1 MPGYKL
7 FAYIVL
13 TLIILH
19 PVASQSYI
27 VDKVV
32 AKVGNEVV
40 FLSEVEEN
48 YLAIAEDR
56 SVPEDIRCTIIEGL
70 LVSNMLVH
78 YAKLDS
84 VVVTEEEVDRQLN
97 ARIDQILTMMNN
109 DLKQFES
116 YYNMT
121 VSEAKAMFREDLE
134 RKLLAER
141 KREEVLQ
148 SISVTPAGVKDF
160 FDQIPR
166 DSLPLFNAEVELGEI
181 IHKPEVNPEEHQKAL
196 DQINLVME
204 KLKAGEDFAELA
216 NTYSDDPGNR
226 GRFGG
231 DLGWVTR
238 GTFVP
243 EFEAAAFKLGEG
255 EFSDIVETD
264 FGFHMIQLLERK
276 GLTVHL
282 RHILIRPEITQAD
295 LDTAVAHLN
304 YVKELVE
311 SDSLTFTGAVKKY
324 SDDDAQS
331 YSNAGRMVN
340 PKTGNTFFE
349 TADLD
354 PDIFFAIDTIEV
366 GDITSPIAFKSQSG
380 DVLYKIFQL
389 QSRTSPHRANLSQ
402 DYSKIRSAARES
414 KRNETFSTWLK
425 NRIRDTYIEIDPSY
439 HDCESIQKWLKD
451 GGTAQ
456 IGD

>member
-1 MPGYKL
+1 
-7 FAYIVL
+7 
-13 TLIILH
+13 
-19 PVASQSYI
+19 
-27 VDKVV
+27 
-32 AKVGNEVV
+32 
-40 FLSEVEEN
+40 
-48 YLAIAEDR
+48 
-56 SVPEDIRCTIIEGL
+56 
-70 LVSNMLVH
+70 MLVH

-97 ARIDQILTMMNN
+97 ARIEQILTVMNN
-109 DLKQFES
+109 DVNQFES
-116 YYNMT
+116 YYDMT
-121 VSEAKAMFREDLE
+121 VSEAKTMFREDLE
-134 RKLLAER
+134 RQLLAER

-148 SISVTPAGVKDF
+148 SISVTPSDVKDF

-181 IHKPEVNPEEHQKAL
+181 IHKPEVNAEERKKAL
-196 DQINLVME
+196 NQINLVME

-231 DLGWVTR
+231 DLGWVSR

-264 FGFHMIQLLERK
+264 FGFHIIQLLERK

-295 LDTAVAHLN
+295 LDKAVAHLKN
-304 YVKELVE
+304 IKEQVE
-311 SDSLTFTGAVKKY
+311 SDSLTFTEAVREY
-324 SDDDAQS
+324 SDEDAQS

-340 PKTGNTFFE
+340 TKTGNTFFE

-354 PDIFFAIDTIEV
+354 PDIFFAIDTIAV
-366 GDITSPIAFKSQSG
+366 GDITTPIAFKSQTG
-380 DVLYKIFQL
+380 DVIYKIFQL

-414 KRNETFSTWLK
+414 KRNESFSAWLK
-425 NRIRDTYIEIDPSY
+425 NKIRETYIEIDPAY
-439 HDCESIQKWLKD
+439 YDCESVQKWLKE
-451 GGTAQ
+451 GSASQ
-456 IGD
+456 VGD